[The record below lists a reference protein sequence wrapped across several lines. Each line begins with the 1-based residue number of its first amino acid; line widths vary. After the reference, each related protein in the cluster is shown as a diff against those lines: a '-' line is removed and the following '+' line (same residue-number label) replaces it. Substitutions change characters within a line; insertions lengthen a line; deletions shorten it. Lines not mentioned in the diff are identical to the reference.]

1 MIDKD
6 ELIEIIKYSSKWNK
20 PCPEWVCR
28 LIEATPEKTGK
39 WKEIPPF
46 GLNEKTTW
54 SNSSGLIFFEL
65 KTVYEC
71 SECKKIADNDY
82 DYCPHCGAKMC

>member
-20 PCPEWVCR
+20 PCPKWVYKA
-28 LIEATPEKTGK
+28 IKATPEKTGK
-39 WKEIPPF
+39 WR
-46 GLNEKTTW
+46 NA
-54 SNSSGLIFFEL
+54 SSLFYI
-65 KTVYEC
+65 YEC

-82 DYCPHCGAKMC
+82 DYCPHCGTKMIEKEF